1 MKLSRGAHV
10 RLSPS
15 AFHILLL
22 VAGAAFLLADA
33 FHGNVWFDE
42 SYSVGIANHSFAD
55 IWYYSSGDVHP
66 VLIYWALHVLNLVF
80 GQNITIYRLFTVAG
94 AIAMA
99 VLGYTHV
106 RRDAGWATGVLFSF
120 FALFTPY
127 ISLMAVEIRMYSWA
141 TFAVMLCF
149 IYAMRIIGTQLA
161 TPPARI
167 AQAARGLKCWAGT
180 PRRWWI
186 ACFASSLA
194 CAYLHYFGAMS
205 AFMINVVLLFALGAR
220 AWRHR
225 KGGPNPLPEQA
236 VRAGAPLRVLII
248 GCVAQVALYLPWII
262 TAVTSQ
268 MGVVGGTY
276 WAKIVFPTTYI
287 ELATYAFLTSPL
299 SFAARGSY
307 GVVPQVIVQGI
318 GYAAVAVLAFL
329 IAWAARW
336 ATWRIGL
343 HRAARKQQIAAAK
356 AQRAG
361 GAAGA
366 EADAGAAGTG
376 AANDAA
382 NPLAAGSTEMASGAI
397 AGSAAPPSENQAT
410 TTTIELGE
418 SSISGTSAS
427 ASTSA
432 AAGASAGSAAN
443 TAARAVKHLR
453 LKRFYA
459 WLVSDPI
466 APVVA
471 ALVVYFGVFAISW
484 TASMVMNSM
493 ILYYRYLFV
502 AIGPLLFAIAS
513 VLSHVQ
519 TKPLVAGV
527 VAVTLAASVM
537 NQALL
542 VRDDYDPANNV
553 PVQQFRETV
562 DRVADQ
568 NGGQSPLVVSTDIG
582 YMGVTSV
589 MCPDIPQTYM
599 DWQKGNWDRAYMAYS
614 PTLVSKMS
622 WEIIFNNFHG
632 TFICL
637 GQAQN
642 DSLPRD
648 ISDLSQK
655 DGFNLVEYH
664 TYYRPYERTWMTI
677 AVMTKS

>member
-10 RLSPS
+10 RLSSS

-22 VAGAAFLLADA
+22 VAGAAFLLTDA

-80 GQNITIYRLFTVAG
+80 GQNITIYRLFTVTG

-127 ISLMAVEIRMYSWA
+127 ISLMAVEVRMYSWA

-161 TPPARI
+161 TPPTRI
-167 AQAARGLKCWAGT
+167 AEAARGLKCWVGT

-225 KGGPNPLPEQA
+225 KGGPHPLPEQA

-248 GCVAQVALYLPWII
+248 GCVVQVALYLPWII

-307 GVVPQVIVQGI
+307 GVVPQMIVQGI
-318 GYAAVAVLAFL
+318 GYAAVVVLAFL

-366 EADAGAAGTG
+366 KSA
-376 AANDAA
+376 
-382 NPLAAGSTEMASGAI
+382 
-397 AGSAAPPSENQAT
+397 AGSAA
-410 TTTIELGE
+410 G
-418 SSISGTSAS
+418 SAV
-427 ASTSA
+427 
-432 AAGASAGSAAN
+432 GASAGFAEGASAGPAAN
-443 TAARAVKHLR
+443 TAARAIKHLR

-502 AIGPLLFAIAS
+502 AIGPLLFAIAA

-553 PVQQFRETV
+553 PVQQFRESV
-562 DRVADQ
+562 DRVADE

-622 WEIIFNNFHG
+622 WEIIFDNFHG

>member
-10 RLSPS
+10 RLSSS

-106 RRDAGWATGVLFSF
+106 RRDHGWATGVLFSF

-149 IYAMRIIGTQLA
+149 IYAIRIIGTQLA

-186 ACFASSLA
+186 TCFASSLA

-225 KGGPNPLPEQA
+225 KRGPNPLPEQA

-248 GCVAQVALYLPWII
+248 GCVAQVALYLPWIV

-307 GVVPQVIVQGI
+307 GVVPQVLVQGI
-318 GYAAVAVLAFL
+318 GYAAAVVLAFL

-336 ATWRIGL
+336 AAWRIGL

-361 GAAGA
+361 GAASA
-366 EADAGAAGTG
+366 SAGT
-376 AANDAA
+376 
-382 NPLAAGSTEMASGAI
+382 ASDTI
-397 AGSAAPPSENQAT
+397 TGSAATPSKDHAAAMAAGLAEDP
-410 TTTIELGE
+410 
-418 SSISGTSAS
+418 ISGAS
-427 ASTSA
+427 ACR
-432 AAGASAGSAAN
+432 AAGASADPAVD
-443 TAARAVKHLR
+443 TAAYSVKHLR

-466 APVVA
+466 APVAA

-502 AIGPLLFAIAS
+502 AIGPLLFAIAA
-513 VLSHVQ
+513 VLSHVR

-527 VAVTLAASVM
+527 VAVTLAASVV

-622 WEIIFNNFHG
+622 WEIIFDNFHG

-642 DSLPRD
+642 NSLPRD

>member
-10 RLSPS
+10 RLSSS

-106 RRDAGWATGVLFSF
+106 RRDHGWATGVLFSF

-149 IYAMRIIGTQLA
+149 IYAIRIIGTQLA

-167 AQAARGLKCWAGT
+167 AEAARGLKCWAGT

-186 ACFASSLA
+186 TCFASSLA

-225 KGGPNPLPEQA
+225 KRGPNPLPEQA

-248 GCVAQVALYLPWII
+248 GCVAQVALYLPWIV

-307 GVVPQVIVQGI
+307 GVVPQVLVQGI
-318 GYAAVAVLAFL
+318 GYAAAVVLAFL

-336 ATWRIGL
+336 TAWRIGL
-343 HRAARKQQIAAAK
+343 HRAARKQQIAEAK
-356 AQRAG
+356 AQREGQAAAMAAKPG
-361 GAAGA
+361 EGAVLRSRAGA
-366 EADAGAAGTG
+366 GPDTDANGHFA
-376 AANDAA
+376 
-382 NPLAAGSTEMASGAI
+382 PAS
-397 AGSAAPPSENQAT
+397 
-410 TTTIELGE
+410 
-418 SSISGTSAS
+418 SAS
-427 ASTSA
+427 S
-432 AAGASAGSAAN
+432 
-443 TAARAVKHLR
+443 VKHLR

-459 WLVSDPI
+459 WLISDPI

-471 ALVVYFGVFAISW
+471 ALVVYFGVFTISW

-502 AIGPLLFAIAS
+502 AIGPLLFSIAA
-513 VLSHVQ
+513 VLSHVR
-519 TKPLVAGV
+519 TKPLVVGV

-622 WEIIFNNFHG
+622 WEIIFDNFHG

-642 DSLPRD
+642 NSLPRD

>member
-1 MKLSRGAHV
+1 MKLSRAVHA
-10 RLSPS
+10 RFSS
-15 AFHILLL
+15 NAFHILLL
-22 VAGAAFLLADA
+22 VAGAAFLLTDA

-106 RRDAGWATGVLFSF
+106 RRDHGWATGVLFSF

-149 IYAMRIIGTQLA
+149 IYAIRIIGTQLA

-167 AQAARGLKCWAGT
+167 AEAARGLKCWAGT

-186 ACFASSLA
+186 TCFASSLA

-225 KGGPNPLPEQA
+225 KHGPNPLPEQA
-236 VRAGAPLRVLII
+236 VRAGVPLRVLVI
-248 GCVAQVALYLPWII
+248 GCIAQVALYLPWIV

-287 ELATYAFLTSPL
+287 ELVTYAFLTSPL

-307 GVVPQVIVQGI
+307 GVVLQVLVQGI
-318 GYAAVAVLAFL
+318 GYAAVVVLAFL

-343 HRAARKQQIAAAK
+343 HHAARKQQIAEGKAASV
-356 AQRAG
+356 
-361 GAAGA
+361 AGA
-366 EADAGAAGTG
+366 GVGVGANLPT
-376 AANDAA
+376 
-382 NPLAAGSTEMASGAI
+382 ASD
-397 AGSAAPPSENQAT
+397 AGSAARTA
-410 TTTIELGE
+410 
-418 SSISGTSAS
+418 A
-427 ASTSA
+427 TSA
-432 AAGASAGSAAN
+432 A
-443 TAARAVKHLR
+443 RPVKHLR

-459 WLVSDPI
+459 WLVSEPV

-502 AIGPLLFAIAS
+502 AIGPLLFAIAA
-513 VLSHVQ
+513 VLSHVR

-527 VAVTLAASVM
+527 VAVTLTASMV

>member
-1 MKLSRGAHV
+1 MKLSRAVHA
-10 RLSPS
+10 RFSS
-15 AFHILLL
+15 NAFHILLL
-22 VAGAAFLLADA
+22 VAGAAFLLTDA

-106 RRDAGWATGVLFSF
+106 RRAAGWATGVLFSF

-167 AQAARGLKCWAGT
+167 AEAARGLKCWAGT

-236 VRAGAPLRVLII
+236 VPAGAPLRVLII
-248 GCVAQVALYLPWII
+248 GCVAQVALYLPWIV

-307 GVVPQVIVQGI
+307 GVVLQVLVQGI
-318 GYAAVAVLAFL
+318 GYAAAVVLAFL

-336 ATWRIGL
+336 AAWRIGL
-343 HRAARKQQIAAAK
+343 HCAARKQQIAAAK
-356 AQRAG
+356 AQRTD
-361 GAAGA
+361 GAA
-366 EADAGAAGTG
+366 
-376 AANDAA
+376 
-382 NPLAAGSTEMASGAI
+382 
-397 AGSAAPPSENQAT
+397 
-410 TTTIELGE
+410 
-418 SSISGTSAS
+418 SAS
-427 ASTSA
+427 AGTAAKLDEGVASYPAASATA
-432 AAGASAGSAAN
+432 AAHP
-443 TAARAVKHLR
+443 VKHLR

-502 AIGPLLFAIAS
+502 AIGPLLFAIAA
-513 VLSHVQ
+513 VLSHVH

-527 VAVTLAASVM
+527 VAVTLAASVA

-655 DGFNLVEYH
+655 DGFNLVEYR

>member
-10 RLSPS
+10 RLSSS

-106 RRDAGWATGVLFSF
+106 RRDHGWATGVLFSF

-149 IYAMRIIGTQLA
+149 IYAIRIIGTQLA

-167 AQAARGLKCWAGT
+167 AEAARGLKCWAGT

-186 ACFASSLA
+186 TCFASSLA

-248 GCVAQVALYLPWII
+248 GCVAQVALYLPWIV

-307 GVVPQVIVQGI
+307 GVVPQVLVQGI
-318 GYAAVAVLAFL
+318 GYAAAVVLAFL

-336 ATWRIGL
+336 AAWRIGL
-343 HRAARKQQIAAAK
+343 HRAARKQQIAEAK
-356 AQRAG
+356 AQREGQAAAMAAKPG
-361 GAAGA
+361 EGAVLRSRAGA
-366 EADAGAAGTG
+366 GPDTDANGHFA
-376 AANDAA
+376 
-382 NPLAAGSTEMASGAI
+382 PAS
-397 AGSAAPPSENQAT
+397 
-410 TTTIELGE
+410 
-418 SSISGTSAS
+418 SAS
-427 ASTSA
+427 S
-432 AAGASAGSAAN
+432 
-443 TAARAVKHLR
+443 VKHLR

-459 WLVSDPI
+459 WLISDPI

-471 ALVVYFGVFAISW
+471 ALVVYFGVFTISW

-502 AIGPLLFAIAS
+502 AIGPLLFAIAA
-513 VLSHVQ
+513 VLSHVR

-527 VAVTLAASVM
+527 VAVTLAASVA

-622 WEIIFNNFHG
+622 WEIIFDNFHG

-642 DSLPRD
+642 NSLPRD

>member
-1 MKLSRGAHV
+1 MKLSRAVHA
-10 RLSPS
+10 RFSS
-15 AFHILLL
+15 NAFHILLL
-22 VAGAAFLLADA
+22 VAGAAFLLTDA

-106 RRDAGWATGVLFSF
+106 RRDHGWATGVLFSF

-167 AQAARGLKCWAGT
+167 AEAARGLKCWAGT

-225 KGGPNPLPEQA
+225 KRGPHPLPDQA

-248 GCVAQVALYLPWII
+248 GCIVQVALYLPWII

-318 GYAAVAVLAFL
+318 GYAAVVVLAFL

-343 HRAARKQQIAAAK
+343 HRAARKQQIAEAK
-356 AQRAG
+356 AQREGQAAATAAKPG
-361 GAAGA
+361 EGAAPCSNVGA
-366 EADAGAAGTG
+366 GPDTDANGHFA
-376 AANDAA
+376 
-382 NPLAAGSTEMASGAI
+382 PAS
-397 AGSAAPPSENQAT
+397 
-410 TTTIELGE
+410 
-418 SSISGTSAS
+418 SAS
-427 ASTSA
+427 S
-432 AAGASAGSAAN
+432 
-443 TAARAVKHLR
+443 VKHLR

-622 WEIIFNNFHG
+622 WEIIFDNFHG

>member
-1 MKLSRGAHV
+1 MKLSRAVHA
-10 RLSPS
+10 RFSS
-15 AFHILLL
+15 NAFHILLL
-22 VAGAAFLLADA
+22 VAGAAFLLTDA

-167 AQAARGLKCWAGT
+167 AEAARGLKCWAGT

-225 KGGPNPLPEQA
+225 KRGPHPLPDQA

-248 GCVAQVALYLPWII
+248 GCIVQVALYLPWII

-318 GYAAVAVLAFL
+318 GYAAVVVLAFL

-343 HRAARKQQIAAAK
+343 HRAARKQQIAEAK
-356 AQRAG
+356 AQREGQAAATAAKPG
-361 GAAGA
+361 EGAAPCSNVGA
-366 EADAGAAGTG
+366 GPDTDANGHFA
-376 AANDAA
+376 
-382 NPLAAGSTEMASGAI
+382 PAS
-397 AGSAAPPSENQAT
+397 
-410 TTTIELGE
+410 
-418 SSISGTSAS
+418 SAS
-427 ASTSA
+427 S
-432 AAGASAGSAAN
+432 
-443 TAARAVKHLR
+443 VKHLR

-622 WEIIFNNFHG
+622 WEIIFDNFHG

>member
-1 MKLSRGAHV
+1 MKLSRAVHA
-10 RLSPS
+10 RFSS
-15 AFHILLL
+15 NAFHILLL
-22 VAGAAFLLADA
+22 VAGAAFLLTDA

-106 RRDAGWATGVLFSF
+106 RRDHGWATGVLFSF

-149 IYAMRIIGTQLA
+149 IYAIRIIGTQLA

-167 AQAARGLKCWAGT
+167 AEAARGLKCWAGT

-186 ACFASSLA
+186 TCFASSLA

-225 KGGPNPLPEQA
+225 KHGPNPLPEQA
-236 VRAGAPLRVLII
+236 VRAGVPLRVLVI
-248 GCVAQVALYLPWII
+248 GCIAQVALYLPWIV

-287 ELATYAFLTSPL
+287 ELVTYAFLTSPL

-307 GVVPQVIVQGI
+307 GMVPQVLVQGI
-318 GYAAVAVLAFL
+318 GYAAVVVLAFL

-343 HRAARKQQIAAAK
+343 HHAARKQQIAEGKAASV
-356 AQRAG
+356 
-361 GAAGA
+361 AGA
-366 EADAGAAGTG
+366 GVGVGANLPT
-376 AANDAA
+376 
-382 NPLAAGSTEMASGAI
+382 ASD
-397 AGSAAPPSENQAT
+397 AGSAARTAA
-410 TTTIELGE
+410 
-418 SSISGTSAS
+418 AS
-427 ASTSA
+427 A
-432 AAGASAGSAAN
+432 
-443 TAARAVKHLR
+443 ARPVKHLR

-459 WLVSDPI
+459 WLVSEPV

-502 AIGPLLFAIAS
+502 AIGPLLFAIAA
-513 VLSHVQ
+513 VLSHVR

-527 VAVTLAASVM
+527 VAVTLTASMV

>member
-10 RLSPS
+10 RLSSS

-106 RRDAGWATGVLFSF
+106 RRDHGWATGVLFSF

-149 IYAMRIIGTQLA
+149 IYAIRIIGTQLA

-186 ACFASSLA
+186 TCFASSLA

-225 KGGPNPLPEQA
+225 KRGPNPLPEQA

-248 GCVAQVALYLPWII
+248 GCVAQVALYLPWIV

-307 GVVPQVIVQGI
+307 GVVPQVLVQGI
-318 GYAAVAVLAFL
+318 GYAAAVVLAFL

-336 ATWRIGL
+336 AAWRIGL

-361 GAAGA
+361 GAASA
-366 EADAGAAGTG
+366 SAGT
-376 AANDAA
+376 
-382 NPLAAGSTEMASGAI
+382 ASDTI
-397 AGSAAPPSENQAT
+397 TGSAATPSKDHAAAMAAGLAEDP
-410 TTTIELGE
+410 
-418 SSISGTSAS
+418 ISGAS
-427 ASTSA
+427 ACR
-432 AAGASAGSAAN
+432 AAGASADPAVD
-443 TAARAVKHLR
+443 TAAYSVKHLR

-466 APVVA
+466 APVAA

-502 AIGPLLFAIAS
+502 AIGPLLFAIAA
-513 VLSHVQ
+513 VLSHVR

-527 VAVTLAASVM
+527 VAVTLAASVV

-553 PVQQFRETV
+553 PVQQFREMV

-622 WEIIFNNFHG
+622 WEIIFDNFHG

-642 DSLPRD
+642 NSLPRD

>member
-10 RLSPS
+10 RLSSS

-22 VAGAAFLLADA
+22 VAGAAFLLTDA

-167 AQAARGLKCWAGT
+167 AEAARGLKCWAGT

-225 KGGPNPLPEQA
+225 KHGPHPLPEQA

-287 ELATYAFLTSPL
+287 ELTTYAFLTSPL

-318 GYAAVAVLAFL
+318 GYAAVVVLAFL

-343 HRAARKQQIAAAK
+343 HRAARKQQIAEAK
-356 AQRAG
+356 AQREGQAAATAAKPG
-361 GAAGA
+361 EGAAPCSNVGA
-366 EADAGAAGTG
+366 GPDTDANGHFA
-376 AANDAA
+376 
-382 NPLAAGSTEMASGAI
+382 PAS
-397 AGSAAPPSENQAT
+397 
-410 TTTIELGE
+410 
-418 SSISGTSAS
+418 SAS
-427 ASTSA
+427 S
-432 AAGASAGSAAN
+432 
-443 TAARAVKHLR
+443 VKHLR

-562 DRVADQ
+562 DHVADQ

-622 WEIIFNNFHG
+622 WEIIFDNFHG

>member
-10 RLSPS
+10 RLSSS

-22 VAGAAFLLADA
+22 VAGAAFLLTDA

-106 RRDAGWATGVLFSF
+106 RRDHGWATGVLFSF

-149 IYAMRIIGTQLA
+149 IYAIRIIGTQLA

-186 ACFASSLA
+186 TCFASSLA

-225 KGGPNPLPEQA
+225 KRGPNPLPEQA

-248 GCVAQVALYLPWII
+248 GCVAQVALYLPWIV

-307 GVVPQVIVQGI
+307 GVVPQVLVQGI
-318 GYAAVAVLAFL
+318 GYAAAVVLAFL

-336 ATWRIGL
+336 AAWRIGL

-361 GAAGA
+361 GAASA
-366 EADAGAAGTG
+366 SAGT
-376 AANDAA
+376 
-382 NPLAAGSTEMASGAI
+382 ASDTI
-397 AGSAAPPSENQAT
+397 TGSAATPSKDHAAAMAAGLAEDP
-410 TTTIELGE
+410 
-418 SSISGTSAS
+418 ISGAS
-427 ASTSA
+427 ACR
-432 AAGASAGSAAN
+432 AAGASADPAVD
-443 TAARAVKHLR
+443 TAAYSVKHLR

-466 APVVA
+466 APVAA

-502 AIGPLLFAIAS
+502 AIGPLLFAIAA
-513 VLSHVQ
+513 VLSHVR

-527 VAVTLAASVM
+527 VAVTLAASVV

-622 WEIIFNNFHG
+622 WEIIFDNFHG

-642 DSLPRD
+642 NSLPRD

>member
-10 RLSPS
+10 RLSSS

-22 VAGAAFLLADA
+22 VAGAAFLLTDA

-106 RRDAGWATGVLFSF
+106 RRDHGWATGVLFSF

-149 IYAMRIIGTQLA
+149 IYAIRIIGTQLA

-167 AQAARGLKCWAGT
+167 AEAARGLKCWAGT

-186 ACFASSLA
+186 TCFASSLA

-225 KGGPNPLPEQA
+225 KSGPNPLPEQA

-248 GCVAQVALYLPWII
+248 GCVAQVALYLPWIV

-307 GVVPQVIVQGI
+307 GVVPQMLVQGI
-318 GYAAVAVLAFL
+318 GYAAAVVLAFL

-336 ATWRIGL
+336 AAWRIGL

-361 GAAGA
+361 GAASA
-366 EADAGAAGTG
+366 SAGT
-376 AANDAA
+376 
-382 NPLAAGSTEMASGAI
+382 ASDTI
-397 AGSAAPPSENQAT
+397 TGSAATPSKDHAAAMAAGLAEDP
-410 TTTIELGE
+410 
-418 SSISGTSAS
+418 ISGAS
-427 ASTSA
+427 ACR
-432 AAGASAGSAAN
+432 AAGASADPTVD
-443 TAARAVKHLR
+443 TAAYSVKHLR

-466 APVVA
+466 APVTA

-502 AIGPLLFAIAS
+502 AIGPLLFAIAA
-513 VLSHVQ
+513 VLSHVR
-519 TKPLVAGV
+519 TKPLVVGV
-527 VAVTLAASVM
+527 VAVTLAASVV

-542 VRDDYDPANNV
+542 VRDDYDSANNV
-553 PVQQFRETV
+553 PVQQFRETI

-642 DSLPRD
+642 NSLPRD

>member
-10 RLSPS
+10 RLSSS

-22 VAGAAFLLADA
+22 VAGAAFLLTDA

-106 RRDAGWATGVLFSF
+106 RRDHGWATGVLFSF

-149 IYAMRIIGTQLA
+149 IYAIRIIGTQLA

-167 AQAARGLKCWAGT
+167 AEAARGLKCWAGT

-186 ACFASSLA
+186 TCFASSLA

-225 KGGPNPLPEQA
+225 KSGPNPLPEQA

-248 GCVAQVALYLPWII
+248 GCVAQVALYLPWIV

-307 GVVPQVIVQGI
+307 GVVPQMLVQGI
-318 GYAAVAVLAFL
+318 GYAAAVVLAFL

-336 ATWRIGL
+336 AAWRIGL

-361 GAAGA
+361 GAASA
-366 EADAGAAGTG
+366 SAGT
-376 AANDAA
+376 
-382 NPLAAGSTEMASGAI
+382 ASDTI
-397 AGSAAPPSENQAT
+397 TGSAATPSKDHAAAMAAGLAEDP
-410 TTTIELGE
+410 
-418 SSISGTSAS
+418 ISGAS
-427 ASTSA
+427 ACR
-432 AAGASAGSAAN
+432 AAGASADPTVD
-443 TAARAVKHLR
+443 TAAYSVKHLR

-466 APVVA
+466 APVAA

-502 AIGPLLFAIAS
+502 AIGPLLFAIAA
-513 VLSHVQ
+513 VLSHVR
-519 TKPLVAGV
+519 TKPLVVGV
-527 VAVTLAASVM
+527 VAVTLAASVV

-542 VRDDYDPANNV
+542 VRDDYDSANNV
-553 PVQQFRETV
+553 PVQQFRETI

-642 DSLPRD
+642 NSLPRD

>member
-10 RLSPS
+10 RLSSS

-22 VAGAAFLLADA
+22 VAGAAFLLTDA

-106 RRDAGWATGVLFSF
+106 RRDHGWATGVLFSF

-141 TFAVMLCF
+141 TFTVMLCF
-149 IYAMRIIGTQLA
+149 VYAIRSIGTQLA

-167 AQAARGLKCWAGT
+167 AEAARGLKCWAGT

-186 ACFASSLA
+186 TCFASSLA

-225 KGGPNPLPEQA
+225 KSGPNPLPEQA
-236 VRAGAPLRVLII
+236 VCAGAPLRVLII
-248 GCVAQVALYLPWII
+248 GCVAQVALYLPWIV

-307 GVVPQVIVQGI
+307 GVVPQVLVQGI
-318 GYAAVAVLAFL
+318 GYAAAVVLAFL

-336 ATWRIGL
+336 AAWRIGL

-356 AQRAG
+356 AQRTD
-361 GAAGA
+361 GAASA
-366 EADAGAAGTG
+366 SAGT
-376 AANDAA
+376 
-382 NPLAAGSTEMASGAI
+382 ASDTI
-397 AGSAAPPSENQAT
+397 TGSAATPSKDHAAAMAAGLAEDP
-410 TTTIELGE
+410 
-418 SSISGTSAS
+418 ISGAS
-427 ASTSA
+427 ACR
-432 AAGASAGSAAN
+432 AAGASADPAVD
-443 TAARAVKHLR
+443 TAVRAVKHLR

-466 APVVA
+466 APVAA

-502 AIGPLLFAIAS
+502 AIGPLLFAIAA
-513 VLSHVQ
+513 VLSHVR
-519 TKPLVAGV
+519 TKPLVVGV

-622 WEIIFNNFHG
+622 WEIIFDNFHG

-642 DSLPRD
+642 NSLPRD

>member
-1 MKLSRGAHV
+1 MKLSRDAHA
-10 RLSPS
+10 RLSSS

-22 VAGAAFLLADA
+22 VAGAAFLLTDA

-149 IYAMRIIGTQLA
+149 IYALRIIGTQLA

-167 AQAARGLKCWAGT
+167 AEAARGLKCWAGT

-186 ACFASSLA
+186 VCFASSLA

-225 KGGPNPLPEQA
+225 KRGPHPLPDQA

-248 GCVAQVALYLPWII
+248 GCIVQVALYLPWII

-318 GYAAVAVLAFL
+318 GYAAVVVLAFL

-336 ATWRIGL
+336 VTWRIGL

-356 AQRAG
+356 AQREGQAAATVAKPG
-361 GAAGA
+361 EGAAPCSNVGA
-366 EADAGAAGTG
+366 GPDTDANGHFA
-376 AANDAA
+376 
-382 NPLAAGSTEMASGAI
+382 PAS
-397 AGSAAPPSENQAT
+397 
-410 TTTIELGE
+410 
-418 SSISGTSAS
+418 SAS
-427 ASTSA
+427 S
-432 AAGASAGSAAN
+432 
-443 TAARAVKHLR
+443 VKHLR

-527 VAVTLAASVM
+527 VAVTLAASMM

>member
-10 RLSPS
+10 RLSSS

-106 RRDAGWATGVLFSF
+106 RRDHGWATGVLFSF

-149 IYAMRIIGTQLA
+149 IYAIRIIGTQLA

-167 AQAARGLKCWAGT
+167 AEAARGLKCWAGT

-186 ACFASSLA
+186 TCFASSLA

-225 KGGPNPLPEQA
+225 KRGPNPLPEQA

-248 GCVAQVALYLPWII
+248 GCVAQVALYLPWIV

-307 GVVPQVIVQGI
+307 GVVPQVLVQGI
-318 GYAAVAVLAFL
+318 GYAAAVVLAFL

-336 ATWRIGL
+336 AAWRIGL

-356 AQRAG
+356 AQRTD
-361 GAAGA
+361 GAASA
-366 EADAGAAGTG
+366 SAGT
-376 AANDAA
+376 
-382 NPLAAGSTEMASGAI
+382 ASDTI
-397 AGSAAPPSENQAT
+397 TGSAATPSKDHAAAMAAGLAEDP
-410 TTTIELGE
+410 
-418 SSISGTSAS
+418 ISGAS
-427 ASTSA
+427 ACR
-432 AAGASAGSAAN
+432 AAGASADPAVD
-443 TAARAVKHLR
+443 TAVRAVKHLR

-466 APVVA
+466 APVAA

-502 AIGPLLFAIAS
+502 AIGPLLFAIAA
-513 VLSHVQ
+513 VLSHVR
-519 TKPLVAGV
+519 TKPLVVGV

-622 WEIIFNNFHG
+622 WEIIFDNFHG

-642 DSLPRD
+642 NSLPRD

>member
-10 RLSPS
+10 RLSSS

-106 RRDAGWATGVLFSF
+106 RRDHGWATGVLFSF

-149 IYAMRIIGTQLA
+149 IYAIRIIGTQLA

-167 AQAARGLKCWAGT
+167 AEAARGLKCWAGT

-186 ACFASSLA
+186 TCFASSLA

-225 KGGPNPLPEQA
+225 KRGPNPLPEQA

-248 GCVAQVALYLPWII
+248 GCVAQVALYLPWIV

-307 GVVPQVIVQGI
+307 GVVPQVLVQGI
-318 GYAAVAVLAFL
+318 GYAAAVVLAFL

-336 ATWRIGL
+336 AAWRIGL
-343 HRAARKQQIAAAK
+343 HRAARKQQIAEAK
-356 AQRAG
+356 AQREGQAAAMAAKPG
-361 GAAGA
+361 EGAVLRSRAGA
-366 EADAGAAGTG
+366 GPDTDANGHFA
-376 AANDAA
+376 
-382 NPLAAGSTEMASGAI
+382 PAS
-397 AGSAAPPSENQAT
+397 
-410 TTTIELGE
+410 
-418 SSISGTSAS
+418 SAS
-427 ASTSA
+427 S
-432 AAGASAGSAAN
+432 
-443 TAARAVKHLR
+443 VKHLR

-459 WLVSDPI
+459 WLISDPI

-471 ALVVYFGVFAISW
+471 ALVVYFGVFTISW

-502 AIGPLLFAIAS
+502 AIGPLLFAIAA
-513 VLSHVQ
+513 VLSHVR
-519 TKPLVAGV
+519 TKPLVVGV

-622 WEIIFNNFHG
+622 WEIIFDNFHG

-642 DSLPRD
+642 NSLPRD

>member
-1 MKLSRGAHV
+1 MKLSRAVHA
-10 RLSPS
+10 RFSS
-15 AFHILLL
+15 NAFHILLL
-22 VAGAAFLLADA
+22 VAGAAFLLTDA

-167 AQAARGLKCWAGT
+167 AEAARGLKCWAGT

-225 KGGPNPLPEQA
+225 KRGPHPLPDQA

-248 GCVAQVALYLPWII
+248 GCIVQVALYLPWII

-299 SFAARGSY
+299 SFAARDSY

-318 GYAAVAVLAFL
+318 GYAAVVVLAFL

-336 ATWRIGL
+336 VTWRIGL

-356 AQRAG
+356 AQREGQAAATVAKPG
-361 GAAGA
+361 EGAAPCSNVGA
-366 EADAGAAGTG
+366 GPDTDANGHFA
-376 AANDAA
+376 
-382 NPLAAGSTEMASGAI
+382 PAS
-397 AGSAAPPSENQAT
+397 
-410 TTTIELGE
+410 
-418 SSISGTSAS
+418 SAS
-427 ASTSA
+427 S
-432 AAGASAGSAAN
+432 
-443 TAARAVKHLR
+443 VKHLR

>member
-10 RLSPS
+10 RLSSS

-22 VAGAAFLLADA
+22 VAGAAFLLTDA

-106 RRDAGWATGVLFSF
+106 RRDHGWATGVLFSF

-149 IYAMRIIGTQLA
+149 IYAIRIIGTQLA

-167 AQAARGLKCWAGT
+167 AEAARGLKCWAGT

-186 ACFASSLA
+186 TCFASSLA

-225 KGGPNPLPEQA
+225 KSGPNPLPEQA
-236 VRAGAPLRVLII
+236 VCAGAPLRVLII
-248 GCVAQVALYLPWII
+248 GCVAQVALYLPWIV

-307 GVVPQVIVQGI
+307 GVVPQVLVQGI
-318 GYAAVAVLAFL
+318 GYAAAVVLAFL

-336 ATWRIGL
+336 AAWRIGL

-356 AQRAG
+356 AQRTD
-361 GAAGA
+361 GAASA
-366 EADAGAAGTG
+366 SAGT
-376 AANDAA
+376 
-382 NPLAAGSTEMASGAI
+382 ASDTI
-397 AGSAAPPSENQAT
+397 TGSAATPSKDHAAAMAAGLAEDP
-410 TTTIELGE
+410 
-418 SSISGTSAS
+418 ISGAS
-427 ASTSA
+427 ACR
-432 AAGASAGSAAN
+432 AAGASADPAVD
-443 TAARAVKHLR
+443 TAVRAVKHLR

-459 WLVSDPI
+459 WLISDPI
-466 APVVA
+466 APVAA

-502 AIGPLLFAIAS
+502 AIGPLLFAIAA
-513 VLSHVQ
+513 VLSHVR

-527 VAVTLAASVM
+527 VAVTLAASVV

-622 WEIIFNNFHG
+622 WEIIFDNFHG

-642 DSLPRD
+642 NSLPRD

>member
-10 RLSPS
+10 RLSSS

-22 VAGAAFLLADA
+22 VAGAAFLLTDA
-33 FHGNVWFDE
+33 LHGNVWFDE

-106 RRDAGWATGVLFSF
+106 RRDHGWATGVLFSF

-149 IYAMRIIGTQLA
+149 IYAIRIIGTQLA

-167 AQAARGLKCWAGT
+167 AEAARGLKCWAGT

-186 ACFASSLA
+186 TCFASSLA

-225 KGGPNPLPEQA
+225 KSGSNPLPEQA
-236 VRAGAPLRVLII
+236 VCAGAPLRVLII
-248 GCVAQVALYLPWII
+248 GCVAQVALYLPWIV

-307 GVVPQVIVQGI
+307 GVVPQVLVQGI
-318 GYAAVAVLAFL
+318 GYAAAVVLAFL

-336 ATWRIGL
+336 AAWRIGL

-356 AQRAG
+356 AQRTD
-361 GAAGA
+361 GAA
-366 EADAGAAGTG
+366 
-376 AANDAA
+376 
-382 NPLAAGSTEMASGAI
+382 
-397 AGSAAPPSENQAT
+397 
-410 TTTIELGE
+410 
-418 SSISGTSAS
+418 SAS
-427 ASTSA
+427 AGTASDTITGSVATPSKDHAAAMAAGLAEDPISGASA
-432 AAGASAGSAAN
+432 CRAAGASADPAVD
-443 TAARAVKHLR
+443 TAVRAVKHLR

-466 APVVA
+466 APVAA

-502 AIGPLLFAIAS
+502 AIGPLLFAIAA
-513 VLSHVQ
+513 VLSHVR

-537 NQALL
+537 NQVLL

-632 TFICL
+632 TFVCL

-642 DSLPRD
+642 NSLPRD

>member
-1 MKLSRGAHV
+1 MKLSRAVHA
-10 RLSPS
+10 RFSS
-15 AFHILLL
+15 NAFHILLL
-22 VAGAAFLLADA
+22 VAGAAFLLTDA

-127 ISLMAVEIRMYSWA
+127 ISLMAVEVRMYSWA

-167 AQAARGLKCWAGT
+167 AEAARGLKCWAGT

-225 KGGPNPLPEQA
+225 KRGPHPLPDQA
-236 VRAGAPLRVLII
+236 VRACAPLRVLII
-248 GCVAQVALYLPWII
+248 GCVVQVALYLPWII

-343 HRAARKQQIAAAK
+343 HRAARKQQIATAK
-356 AQRAG
+356 AQREGQAAATAAKPG
-361 GAAGA
+361 EGAAPCSNVGA
-366 EADAGAAGTG
+366 GPDTDANGHFA
-376 AANDAA
+376 
-382 NPLAAGSTEMASGAI
+382 PAS
-397 AGSAAPPSENQAT
+397 
-410 TTTIELGE
+410 
-418 SSISGTSAS
+418 SAS
-427 ASTSA
+427 S
-432 AAGASAGSAAN
+432 
-443 TAARAVKHLR
+443 VKHLR

-542 VRDDYDPANNV
+542 ARDDYDPANNV

-589 MCPDIPQTYM
+589 MCPGIPQTYM

-622 WEIIFNNFHG
+622 WEIIFDNFHG

>member
-10 RLSPS
+10 RLSSS

-106 RRDAGWATGVLFSF
+106 RRDHGWATGVLFSF

-141 TFAVMLCF
+141 TFTVMLCF
-149 IYAMRIIGTQLA
+149 IYAIRIIGTQLA

-167 AQAARGLKCWAGT
+167 AEAARGLKCWAGT

-186 ACFASSLA
+186 TCFASSLA

-225 KGGPNPLPEQA
+225 KSGPNPLPEQA
-236 VRAGAPLRVLII
+236 VCAGAPLRVLII
-248 GCVAQVALYLPWII
+248 GCVAQVALYLPWVV

-307 GVVPQVIVQGI
+307 GVVPQVLVQGI
-318 GYAAVAVLAFL
+318 GYAAAVVLAFL

-336 ATWRIGL
+336 AAWRIGL

-356 AQRAG
+356 AQRTD
-361 GAAGA
+361 GAASA
-366 EADAGAAGTG
+366 SAGT
-376 AANDAA
+376 
-382 NPLAAGSTEMASGAI
+382 ASDTI
-397 AGSAAPPSENQAT
+397 TGSAATPSKDHAAAMAAGLAEDP
-410 TTTIELGE
+410 
-418 SSISGTSAS
+418 ISGAS
-427 ASTSA
+427 ACR
-432 AAGASAGSAAN
+432 AAGASADPAVD
-443 TAARAVKHLR
+443 TAVRAVKHLR

-459 WLVSDPI
+459 WLISDPI
-466 APVVA
+466 APVAA

-502 AIGPLLFAIAS
+502 AIGPLLFAIAA
-513 VLSHVQ
+513 VLSHVR

-527 VAVTLAASVM
+527 VAVTLAASVV

-622 WEIIFNNFHG
+622 WEIIFDNFHG

-642 DSLPRD
+642 NSLPRD

>member
-10 RLSPS
+10 RLSSS

-22 VAGAAFLLADA
+22 VAGAAFLLTDA

-149 IYAMRIIGTQLA
+149 IYAIRIIGTQLA

-167 AQAARGLKCWAGT
+167 ADAARGLKCWAGT

-186 ACFASSLA
+186 TCFASSLA

-225 KGGPNPLPEQA
+225 KGGPNPLSEQA

-248 GCVAQVALYLPWII
+248 GCVAQVALYLPWIV

-307 GVVPQVIVQGI
+307 GVVPQVLVQGI
-318 GYAAVAVLAFL
+318 GYAAAVVLAFL

-336 ATWRIGL
+336 AAWRIGL

-356 AQRAG
+356 AQRTD
-361 GAAGA
+361 GAASA
-366 EADAGAAGTG
+366 SAGT
-376 AANDAA
+376 
-382 NPLAAGSTEMASGAI
+382 ASDTI
-397 AGSAAPPSENQAT
+397 TGSAATPSKDHAAAMAAGLAEDP
-410 TTTIELGE
+410 
-418 SSISGTSAS
+418 ISGAS
-427 ASTSA
+427 ACR
-432 AAGASAGSAAN
+432 AAGASADPAVD
-443 TAARAVKHLR
+443 TAVRAVKHLR

-459 WLVSDPI
+459 WLISDPI
-466 APVVA
+466 APVAA

-502 AIGPLLFAIAS
+502 AIGPLLFAIAA
-513 VLSHVQ
+513 VLSHVR

-527 VAVTLAASVM
+527 VAVTLAASVV

-622 WEIIFNNFHG
+622 WEIIFDNFHG

>member
-10 RLSPS
+10 RLSSS

-22 VAGAAFLLADA
+22 VAGAAFLLTDA

-80 GQNITIYRLFTVAG
+80 GQNITAYRLFTVAG

-99 VLGYTHV
+99 VLGYTHI

-225 KGGPNPLPEQA
+225 KGGPHPLPEQA

-248 GCVAQVALYLPWII
+248 GCVVQVALYLPWII

-318 GYAAVAVLAFL
+318 GYAAVVVLAFL
-329 IAWAARW
+329 IAWSARW

-343 HRAARKQQIAAAK
+343 HRAARKQQIAEAK
-356 AQRAG
+356 AHRSGKAADANG
-361 GAAGA
+361 CSGAA
-366 EADAGAAGTG
+366 AAGPNEGT
-376 AANDAA
+376 
-382 NPLAAGSTEMASGAI
+382 
-397 AGSAAPPSENQAT
+397 
-410 TTTIELGE
+410 
-418 SSISGTSAS
+418 SSCPSAS
-427 ASTSA
+427 AIPVT
-432 AAGASAGSAAN
+432 
-443 TAARAVKHLR
+443 RPVKHLR

-502 AIGPLLFAIAS
+502 AIGPLLFAIAA

-553 PVQQFRETV
+553 PVQQFRESV
-562 DRVADQ
+562 DRVADE

-622 WEIIFNNFHG
+622 WEIIFDNFHG

-642 DSLPRD
+642 DSLSRD

>member
-10 RLSPS
+10 RLSSS

-22 VAGAAFLLADA
+22 VAGAAFLLTDA

-106 RRDAGWATGVLFSF
+106 RRDHGWATGVLFSF

-141 TFAVMLCF
+141 TFTVMLCF
-149 IYAMRIIGTQLA
+149 IYAIRIIGTQLA

-167 AQAARGLKCWAGT
+167 AEAARGLKCWAGT

-186 ACFASSLA
+186 TCFASSLA

-225 KGGPNPLPEQA
+225 KSGPNPLPEQA
-236 VRAGAPLRVLII
+236 VCAGAPLRVLII
-248 GCVAQVALYLPWII
+248 GCVAQVALYLPWVV

-307 GVVPQVIVQGI
+307 GVVPQVLVQGI
-318 GYAAVAVLAFL
+318 GYAAAVVLAFL

-336 ATWRIGL
+336 AAWRIGL

-356 AQRAG
+356 AQRTD
-361 GAAGA
+361 GAASA
-366 EADAGAAGTG
+366 SAGTASDTITGSAATPSKDHAAAMAAGLAEDPISG
-376 AANDAA
+376 ASACR
-382 NPLAAGSTEMASGAI
+382 AAGS
-397 AGSAAPPSENQAT
+397 SADPAVD
-410 TTTIELGE
+410 
-418 SSISGTSAS
+418 
-427 ASTSA
+427 
-432 AAGASAGSAAN
+432 
-443 TAARAVKHLR
+443 TAVRAVKHLR

-459 WLVSDPI
+459 WLISDPI
-466 APVVA
+466 APVAA

-502 AIGPLLFAIAS
+502 AIGPLLFAIAA
-513 VLSHVQ
+513 VLSHVR

-527 VAVTLAASVM
+527 VAVTLAASVV

-622 WEIIFNNFHG
+622 WEIIFDNFHG